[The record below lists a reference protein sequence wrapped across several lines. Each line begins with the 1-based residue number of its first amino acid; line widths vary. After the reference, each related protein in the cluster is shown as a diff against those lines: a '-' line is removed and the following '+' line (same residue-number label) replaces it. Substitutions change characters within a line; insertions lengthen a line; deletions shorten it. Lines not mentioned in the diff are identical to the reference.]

1 MPNEIHKSFMKNTI
15 VKNVFSRGV
24 FGYLI
29 LFLCLSVVN
38 THAFRGEDLGK
49 PKKTNQ
55 TATAPK
61 EKPKRKPQPGQTQAF
76 EKLQKDDA
84 GVSLDWDP
92 EEGTP
97 RCIRGKG
104 IGRQSLSGSNALVAQ
119 SVYQGTYSQRSLAVM
134 DNLAPLYRLKSAKQE
149 FRSKQNEESDHLG
162 YRHQRLEQ
170 IHQGVPVLGGDV
182 SVHFD
187 AQNNPYQVN
196 GKYIPDLTLSVTPS
210 ISANQAMDAAKADFV
225 ANKGAVADAI
235 ALVSGPELLVYALGD
250 SPVLAYQIVLRTR
263 SDNTWKYWIDA
274 QTGAVVRS
282 VSTVCKIA
290 APTKT
295 GGTSVTLTGTRSAGE
310 GGAVVTFAGWS
321 QNNVYYMY
329 DPANYYY
336 LWNANNSAT
345 ATAPT
350 TPTLDAV
357 QAVADSTTA
366 DLTSP
371 AGTAGLVAS
380 FTDPS
385 TYAYRSTTN
394 WGTTDTTEVSIAV
407 NMGKVFEYYRTIHN
421 RNGVNGA
428 NGAAGKAVAAV
439 VHFDKNY
446 VNAYWDGTAMYFGD
460 GDNTMSTSLG
470 VLDVCGHEL
479 THGVTEYSANLNYQ
493 DESGALNE
501 SFSDVMGE
509 TIEFYAQPDGRAV
522 YPNDTPGAADWK
534 LGEDCWLEGSCL
546 RDMRNPAS
554 TVTMSSGYQQPT
566 KVGGTLWQ
574 NYKTDTSDN
583 GGVHQNSGPQ
593 NFFYYLLSDGGS
605 GTNDGL
611 SYSVTGIG
619 ITNAR
624 LVAYRALTVYCTT
637 TTDYKGAR
645 DAWVSAANDL
655 NPAWV
660 PSVKAAWNAV
670 GVLGSSPVITSATS
684 LRGAVGSSLSYQIA
698 ATQTPISFAATGL
711 PTGVTVNSGTGLIS
725 GTPTVAGTF
734 NVSISATNSDGT
746 GTASLQIV
754 ILPADTA
761 VSSITSFSPASGAPG
776 SLVVLT
782 GSNLAGANA
791 VQFNGV
797 SATFTVDSATQ
808 ITATVPGNAASGRI
822 SVTNSFGTGT
832 SVTDFV
838 VIPVLLSEDFAAL
851 TSGDNTSTSN
861 QSTTWAG
868 DTLFPTVVKAY
879 QAGGALK
886 LGSSSAVGS
895 ITSKTLDLSGGEF
908 DVSFDVKGWTTVE
921 GGITVTV
928 TGQTAQTV
936 TYTSVMS
943 GTFQTKSVHFSAGTT
958 TTTITLATTAKRA
971 FLDNIIVT
979 KSSSSVTA
987 PVISS
992 SLSATGTVGTAF
1004 SYQITAS
1011 GSPTSYGATGL
1022 PAGLNINTGTGAITG
1037 TPTVAG
1043 PSSVTVSATNSAGTG
1058 SATLAITINSS
1069 ASAPV
1074 ISSSL
1079 AATGTVG
1086 TAFSY
1091 QIAASGSPTSFGATG
1106 LPAGLNI
1113 NTGTGAITGTPT
1125 VAGTSNV
1132 SVSATNGSGTGTA
1145 TLVITVSPSGG
1156 GGGGGTGTNGVLL
1169 GWNMSGQSNFGTS
1182 PLPPTV
1188 YVTNLVTVGGLTRS
1202 VGVATNGVAAARAWG
1217 GSSWTNTNCLA
1228 SFTVSV
1234 ADGYKL
1240 SLSNIPTFDY
1250 RRSGTGASNGVLQYS
1265 TNGTVFSVI
1274 TNLVYTNATS
1284 SGGSLGPISLS
1295 NVSALQN
1302 IPSGTTVTF
1311 QIVNTNGVSGGT
1323 WYIFDKANTTGNDFE
1338 IAGSV
1343 DPVGAATPTVSV
1355 SGTLAAVNTTYGT
1368 ASSTPTSFTVS
1379 GSNLTGAISIVAP
1392 SGYEVSQTVG
1402 GASGYSSTQTVGAA
1416 GTVAAKTIYVR
1427 LMATTP
1433 VGSYSGNV
1441 TCNSAGS
1448 AGATVATVASSVAK
1462 KQLTITGLTGK
1473 DRIYNGGVAAEFI
1486 GTPSYVGLV
1495 NGESLSVT
1503 GVANATFA
1511 DKNVGLRKTV
1521 TISGFTEPNGNYSV
1535 TPPTVTA
1542 SITAKEVV
1550 ILGLN
1555 GVNKNYDGM
1564 NSGSLGGTSS
1574 LIGVETADQ
1583 VNVVL
1588 GGSPTVSFVSANAG
1602 VAVGMVVSGYTLS
1615 GSEAGNYQLVQPVGL
1630 TADIHPK
1637 PATITAKNQ
1646 TKTVGT
1652 VMNLGPGQREFTA
1665 TGLVEGEVIDTVTL
1679 VSSGGTQAQ
1688 DPVGSYIITP
1698 SDPVGGAFNRFRV
1711 GNYNFEYKNGT
1722 LTVSAT
1728 PTTVTLTDWAT
1739 QNGLSGADAAPT
1751 ADPDGDGVSNLMAY
1765 FMALD
1770 PKGGQGLVGYGVKE
1784 VADGSVSLTYRRAK
1798 GVTGVSAQ
1806 VQSAGDLS
1814 SGWGTNGVQETVVD
1828 KGAYEEVTATVTT
1841 PPGSTK
1847 MFMRLS
1853 VQSQ

>member
-1 MPNEIHKSFMKNTI
+1 MK
-15 VKNVFSRGV
+15 KNQFFLVV
-24 FGYLI
+24 
-29 LFLCLSVVN
+29 LFLVMGG
-38 THAFRGEDLGK
+38 TWEAKAFRGEDLGK

-55 TATAPK
+55 TASAPK
-61 EKPKRKPQPGQTQAF
+61 EKPKRKPQPEQTQAF
-76 EKLQKDDA
+76 EKLQKEDA
-84 GVSLDWDP
+84 GVSLDWDA

-104 IGRQSLSGSNALVAQ
+104 IGRQSLSGSNALAAQ

-170 IHQGVPVLGGDV
+170 VHQGIPVLGGDV

-187 AQNNPYQVN
+187 PQNSPYQVN

-210 ISANQAMDAAKADFV
+210 ISANQAVDAAKADFI
-225 ANKGAVADAI
+225 ANKGAAANAI
-235 ALVSGPELLVYALGD
+235 ALVSGPDLVVYALGD
-250 SPVLAYQIVLRTR
+250 SPVLAYQIVIRTR
-263 SDNTWKYWIDA
+263 PDNTWKYWINA

-295 GGTSVTLTGTRSAGE
+295 GGTAATLTGTRSAGE
-310 GGAVVTFAGWS
+310 GGAVVSFAGWT
-321 QNNVYYMY
+321 QNGVYYMY

-357 QAVADSTTA
+357 QAIADSATA
-366 DLTSP
+366 DSTSP

-385 TYAYRSTTN
+385 TYAYRSSAN
-394 WGTTDTTEVSIAV
+394 WGTTDPTEVSIAV
-407 NMGKVFEYYRTIHN
+407 NMGKVFEYYRTVHN

-460 GDNTMSTSLG
+460 GDNVQSTSLG

-479 THGVTEYSANLNYQ
+479 THGVTEFSANLNYQ

-554 TVTMSSGYQQPT
+554 TVTMNSGYQQPS
-566 KVGGTLWQ
+566 KYGGTYWQ

-619 ITNAR
+619 IINAR
-624 LVAYRALTVYCTT
+624 LVAYRALTVYCTA

-655 NPAWV
+655 NPTWV

-670 GVLGSSPVITSATS
+670 GVLGTSPVITSATS
-684 LRGAVGSSLSYQIA
+684 LRGAVGSNLSYQIV
-698 ATQTPISFAATGL
+698 ATQTPTSFAATGL
-711 PTGVTVNSGTGLIS
+711 PAGVAVNSGTGLIS
-725 GTPTVAGTF
+725 GSPTVAGTF

-754 ILPADTA
+754 ILPADT
-761 VSSITSFSPASGAPG
+761 VISSITSFSPASGAPG

-782 GSNLAGANA
+782 GSNMAGANA
-791 VQFNGV
+791 VKFNGA
-797 SATFTVDSATQ
+797 SATFTVNSATQ
-808 ITATVPGNAASGRI
+808 ITATVPGSAASGKI
-822 SVTNSFGTGT
+822 SVNNSFGTGT

-838 VIPVLLSEDFAAL
+838 VVPILLSENFATL
-851 TSGDNTSTSN
+851 TTGSESSPSAEVTSNLTANFPTST
-861 QSTTWAG
+861 
-868 DTLFPTVVKAY
+868 KAY
-879 QAGGALK
+879 PAGGEVK
-886 LGSSSAVGS
+886 LGSSSGLGS
-895 ITSKTLDLSGGEF
+895 ITSKALDLSGGAF

-928 TGQTAQTV
+928 TGQTTQVQNV
-936 TYTSVMS
+936 TYTSVTTGS
-943 GTFQTKSVHFSAGTT
+943 FETKVVHFTAGTT
-958 TTTITLATTAKRA
+958 ASTITLATTAKRA

-992 SLSATGTVGTAF
+992 SLTATGTVGTAF
-1004 SYQITAS
+1004 SYQIAAS
-1011 GSPTSYGATGL
+1011 GTPTSFNAVELPSGL
-1022 PAGLNINTGTGAITG
+1022 SVNPSSGLITG

-1043 PSSVTVSATNSAGTG
+1043 TFSVTLSAMNSAGTG

-1074 ISSSL
+1074 INSSL

-1132 SVSATNGSGTGTA
+1132 SISATNGSGTGTA

-1202 VGVATNGVAAARAWG
+1202 AGVATNGVAAAKAWG

-1274 TNLVYTNATS
+1274 TNLAYTNATT

-1311 QIVNTNGVSGGT
+1311 QIVNTNGASGGT

-1343 DPVGAATPTVSV
+1343 DPVGAGTPTVSV

-1368 ASSTPTSFTVS
+1368 ASAVPTSFTVS
-1379 GSNLTGAISIVAP
+1379 GSNLNGAISITAP
-1392 SGYEVSQTVG
+1392 SGYEISQTAG
-1402 GASGYSSTQTVGAA
+1402 GAAGYATTQTVGAA

-1433 VGSYSGNV
+1433 VGSYAGNV

-1473 DRIYNGGVAAEFI
+1473 DRIYNGGVAAELI

-1511 DKNVGLRKTV
+1511 NKNVGLGKTV
-1521 TISGFTEPNGNYSV
+1521 TISGFTDPNGNYSV
-1535 TPPTVTA
+1535 TLPTVTA

-1555 GVNKNYDGM
+1555 GVNKTYDGM
-1564 NSGSLGGTSS
+1564 ISASLGGTPS
-1574 LIGVETADQ
+1574 LLGVETADQ
-1583 VNVVL
+1583 ANVLL
-1588 GGSPTVSFVSANAG
+1588 GGTPIISFVSPNSG
-1602 VAVGMVVSGYTLS
+1602 SAVEIVVSGYALS
-1615 GSEAGNYQLVQPVGL
+1615 GSEAGNYQVVQPVGL
-1630 TADIHPK
+1630 TADINPK
-1637 PATITAKNQ
+1637 PATISAKNQ
-1646 TKTVGT
+1646 TKT
-1652 VMNLGPGQREFTA
+1652 LGSVLTLGSGQKEFTVD
-1665 TGLVEGEVIDTVTL
+1665 GLVVGEAIDTVTL
-1679 VSSGGTQAQ
+1679 VASGGTQAQ
-1688 DPVGSYIITP
+1688 DLVGPYTLTA
-1698 SDPVGGAFNRFRV
+1698 SDPVGGAFNRFRS
-1711 GNYNFEYKNGT
+1711 GNYAFTFVNGT
-1722 LTVSAT
+1722 LTVTAVVVPTFAEWAGAGVAMTPELLMMYAIGGATSPSAPGERT
-1728 PTTVTLTDWAT
+1728 ETKLEGTVLSLTAIVRKDATLTIIGQAVTNLGDYGNSSSIT
-1739 QNGLSGADAAPT
+1739 LVSGSAA
-1751 ADPDGDGVSNLMAY
+1751 GVS
-1765 FMALD
+1765 
-1770 PKGGQGLVGYGVKE
+1770 QEGVPAGCERQKF
-1784 VADGSVSLTYRRAK
+1784 AMDAGSARKAFIRFS
-1798 GVTGVSAQ
+1798 VT
-1806 VQSAGDLS
+1806 
-1814 SGWGTNGVQETVVD
+1814 
-1828 KGAYEEVTATVTT
+1828 K
-1841 PPGSTK
+1841 
-1847 MFMRLS
+1847 
-1853 VQSQ
+1853 

>member
-1 MPNEIHKSFMKNTI
+1 MK
-15 VKNVFSRGV
+15 KKQF
-24 FGYLI
+24 FLI
-29 LFLCLSVVN
+29 FLFLVLGG
-38 THAFRGEDLGK
+38 TWEAKAFKGEDLGK

-55 TATAPK
+55 TAAAPK

-76 EKLQKDDA
+76 EKLQKEDA
-84 GVSLDWDP
+84 GVSLDWDA

-104 IGRQSLSGSNALVAQ
+104 IGRQSLSGSNSLATQ
-119 SVYQGTYSQRSLAVM
+119 SVFQGTYSQRSLAVM

-149 FRSKQNEESDHLG
+149 FRSKQNEEPDQLG

-170 IHQGVPVLGGDV
+170 VHQGIPVLGGDV

-187 AQNNPYQVN
+187 GQNNPYEVN
-196 GKYIPDLTLSVTPS
+196 GKYIPDLNLSVTPS
-210 ISANQAMDAAKADFV
+210 ISANQAVDAAKADFV
-225 ANKGAVADAI
+225 SNKGAAADAI
-235 ALVSGPELLVYALGD
+235 ALVSGPDLVVYALGD
-250 SPVLAYQIVLRTR
+250 SPVLTYQIVIRTR
-263 SDNTWKYWIDA
+263 SDNTWKYWINA
-274 QTGAVVRS
+274 HTGAVVRS

-295 GGTSVTLTGTRSAGE
+295 GGTAATLTGTRSTGE
-310 GGAVVTFAGWS
+310 GGAVVSFAGWS
-321 QNNVYYMY
+321 QNGVYYMY

-357 QAVADSTTA
+357 QAVADSATA

-371 AGTAGLVAS
+371 AGSAGLVAS

-394 WGTTDTTEVSIAV
+394 WGTTDPTEVSIAV
-407 NMGKVFEYYRTIHN
+407 NMGKVFEYYRTVHN

-428 NGAAGKAVAAV
+428 NGATGKAVAAV
-439 VHFDKNY
+439 VHFDSNY

-460 GDNTMSTSLG
+460 GDNVQSTSLG

-479 THGVTEYSANLNYQ
+479 THGVTEFSANLNYQ

-509 TIEFYAQPDGRAV
+509 TIEFYAQPDGRAT
-522 YPNDTPGAADWK
+522 YPNDTPGSADWK

-546 RDMRNPAS
+546 RDMRNPSS
-554 TVTMSSGYQQPT
+554 TVTMNSGYQQPS
-566 KVGGTLWQ
+566 KYGGTYWQ

-593 NFFYYLLSDGGS
+593 NFFYYLLCDGGS

-619 ITNAR
+619 VTNAR

-670 GVLGSSPVITSATS
+670 GVLGTSPVITSATS
-684 LRGAVGSSLSYQIA
+684 LRGAVGSSLSYQIV

-711 PTGVTVNSGTGLIS
+711 PAGVTVNSGTGLIS

-746 GTASLQIV
+746 GTASLQIL
-754 ILPADTA
+754 ILPPDTA
-761 VSSITSFSPASGAPG
+761 VSSITSFNPASGAPG

-782 GSNLAGANA
+782 GSNLAGASA
-791 VQFNGV
+791 VKFNGV
-797 SATFTVDSATQ
+797 AATFTVDSATQ

-861 QSTTWAG
+861 QSTAWAG
-868 DTLFPTVVKAY
+868 DALFPTVVKGY

-886 LGSSSAVGS
+886 LGTSSAVGS
-895 ITSKTLDLSGGEF
+895 ITSKALDLSGGEF

-987 PVISS
+987 PMISS

-1022 PAGLNINTGTGAITG
+1022 PAGLNINTGSGAITG

-1043 PSSVTVSATNSAGTG
+1043 TFNVTLSATNSAGTG

-1079 AATGTVG
+1079 TATGTVG

-1113 NTGTGAITGTPT
+1113 NTGTGAITGTPA

-1132 SVSATNGSGTGTA
+1132 SISATNGSGTGTA

-1274 TNLVYTNATS
+1274 TNLAYTNATS

-1343 DPVGAATPTVSV
+1343 DPVGAGTPTVSV

-1368 ASSTPTSFTVS
+1368 PSAVPTSFTVS
-1379 GSNLTGAISIVAP
+1379 GSNLTGAISIAAP
-1392 SGYEVSQTVG
+1392 SGYEISQTAG
-1402 GASGYSSTQTVGAA
+1402 GAAGYATTQTVGAA

-1433 VGSYSGNV
+1433 VGSYAGNV

-1473 DRIYNGGVAAEFI
+1473 DRIYNGGVAAELI
-1486 GTPSYVGLV
+1486 GTPIYVGLV

-1511 DKNVGLRKTV
+1511 NKNVGLGKTV
-1521 TISGFTEPNGNYSV
+1521 TISGFTDPNGNYSV
-1535 TPPTVTA
+1535 TLPTVTA

-1555 GVNKNYDGM
+1555 GVNKTYDGM
-1564 NSGSLGGTSS
+1564 ISVSLGGTPS
-1574 LIGVETADQ
+1574 LLGVETADQ
-1583 VNVVL
+1583 ANVVL
-1588 GGSPTVSFVSANAG
+1588 GGSPTASLVSANAG
-1602 VAVGMVVSGYTLS
+1602 FGVGMVVSGYTLS

-1630 TADIHPK
+1630 AADIQPK

-1652 VMNLGPGQREFTA
+1652 VINLGPGQREFSA

-1679 VSSGGTQAQ
+1679 VSNGGTQAQ
-1688 DPVGSYIITP
+1688 DPVGSYVITA

-1711 GNYNFEYKNGT
+1711 GNYNFDYRTGT
-1722 LTVSAT
+1722 LTVSGGPA
-1728 PTTVTLTDWAT
+1728 TVTLADWAT
-1739 QNGLSGADAAPT
+1739 QNGLSGADAAPA

-1770 PKGGQGLVGYGVKE
+1770 PKGGQGLAGYGVKE
-1784 VADGSVSLTYRRAK
+1784 VADSSVSLTYRRAK
-1798 GVTGVSAQ
+1798 RVTGVTAQ

>member
-1 MPNEIHKSFMKNTI
+1 MK
-15 VKNVFSRGV
+15 KNQFFLVV
-24 FGYLI
+24 
-29 LFLCLSVVN
+29 LFLVMGG
-38 THAFRGEDLGK
+38 TWEAKAFRGEDLGK

-55 TATAPK
+55 TASAPK
-61 EKPKRKPQPGQTQAF
+61 EKPKRKPQPEQTQAF
-76 EKLQKDDA
+76 EKLQKEDA
-84 GVSLDWDP
+84 GVSLDWDA

-104 IGRQSLSGSNALVAQ
+104 IGRQSLSGSNALAAQ

-170 IHQGVPVLGGDV
+170 VHQGIPVLGGDV

-187 AQNNPYQVN
+187 PQNSPYQVN

-210 ISANQAMDAAKADFV
+210 ISANQAVDAAKADFI
-225 ANKGAVADAI
+225 ANKGAAANAI
-235 ALVSGPELLVYALGD
+235 ALVSGPDLVVYALGD
-250 SPVLAYQIVLRTR
+250 SPVLAYQIVIRTR
-263 SDNTWKYWIDA
+263 PDNTWKYWINA

-295 GGTSVTLTGTRSAGE
+295 GGTAATLTGTRSAGE
-310 GGAVVTFAGWS
+310 GGAVVSFAGWT
-321 QNNVYYMY
+321 QNGVYYMY

-357 QAVADSTTA
+357 QAIADSATA
-366 DLTSP
+366 DSTSP

-385 TYAYRSTTN
+385 TYAYRSSAN
-394 WGTTDTTEVSIAV
+394 WGTTDPTEVSIAV
-407 NMGKVFEYYRTIHN
+407 NMGKVFEYYRTVHN

-446 VNAYWDGTAMYFGD
+446 VNAYWDRTAMYFGD
-460 GDNTMSTSLG
+460 GDNVQSTSLG

-479 THGVTEYSANLNYQ
+479 THGVTEFSANLNYQ

-554 TVTMSSGYQQPT
+554 TVTMNSGYQQPS
-566 KVGGTLWQ
+566 KYGGTYWQ

-619 ITNAR
+619 IINAR
-624 LVAYRALTVYCTT
+624 LVAYRALTVYCTA

-655 NPAWV
+655 NPTWV

-670 GVLGSSPVITSATS
+670 GVLGTSPVITSATS
-684 LRGAVGSSLSYQIA
+684 LRGAVGSNLSYQIV
-698 ATQTPISFAATGL
+698 ATQTPTSFAATGL
-711 PTGVTVNSGTGLIS
+711 PAGVAVNSGTGLIS
-725 GTPTVAGTF
+725 GSPTVAGTF

-754 ILPADTA
+754 ILPADT
-761 VSSITSFSPASGAPG
+761 VISSITSFSPASGAPG

-782 GSNLAGANA
+782 GSNMAGANA
-791 VQFNGV
+791 VKFNGA
-797 SATFTVDSATQ
+797 SATFTVNSATQ
-808 ITATVPGNAASGRI
+808 ITATVPGSAASGKI
-822 SVTNSFGTGT
+822 SVNNSFGTGT

-838 VIPVLLSEDFAAL
+838 VVPILLSENFATL
-851 TSGDNTSTSN
+851 TTGSESSPSAEVTSNLTANFPTST
-861 QSTTWAG
+861 
-868 DTLFPTVVKAY
+868 KAY
-879 QAGGALK
+879 PAGGEVK
-886 LGSSSAVGS
+886 LGSSSGLGS
-895 ITSKTLDLSGGEF
+895 ITSKALDLSGGAF

-928 TGQTAQTV
+928 TGQTTQVQNV
-936 TYTSVMS
+936 TYTSVTTGS
-943 GTFQTKSVHFSAGTT
+943 FETKVVHFTAGTT
-958 TTTITLATTAKRA
+958 ASTITLATTAKRA

-992 SLSATGTVGTAF
+992 SLTATGTVGTAF
-1004 SYQITAS
+1004 SYQIAAS
-1011 GSPTSYGATGL
+1011 GTPTSFNAVELPSGL
-1022 PAGLNINTGTGAITG
+1022 SVNPSSGLITG

-1043 PSSVTVSATNSAGTG
+1043 TFSVTLSAMNSAGTG

-1074 ISSSL
+1074 INSSL

-1132 SVSATNGSGTGTA
+1132 SISATNGSGTGTA

-1202 VGVATNGVAAARAWG
+1202 AGVATNGVAAAKAWG

-1274 TNLVYTNATS
+1274 TNLAYTNATT

-1311 QIVNTNGVSGGT
+1311 QIVNTNGASGGT

-1343 DPVGAATPTVSV
+1343 DPVGAGTPTVSV

-1368 ASSTPTSFTVS
+1368 ASAVPTSFTVS
-1379 GSNLTGAISIVAP
+1379 GSNLNGAISITAP
-1392 SGYEVSQTVG
+1392 SGYEISQTAG
-1402 GASGYSSTQTVGAA
+1402 GAAGYATTQTVGAA

-1433 VGSYSGNV
+1433 VGSYAGNV

-1473 DRIYNGGVAAEFI
+1473 DRIYNGGVAAELI

-1511 DKNVGLRKTV
+1511 NKNVGLGKTV
-1521 TISGFTEPNGNYSV
+1521 TISGFTDPNGNYSV
-1535 TPPTVTA
+1535 TLPTVTA

-1555 GVNKNYDGM
+1555 GVNKTYDGM
-1564 NSGSLGGTSS
+1564 ISASLGGTPS
-1574 LIGVETADQ
+1574 LLGVETADQ
-1583 VNVVL
+1583 ANVLL
-1588 GGSPTVSFVSANAG
+1588 GGTPIISFVSPNSG
-1602 VAVGMVVSGYTLS
+1602 SAVEIVVSGYALS
-1615 GSEAGNYQLVQPVGL
+1615 GSEAGNYQVVQPVGL
-1630 TADIHPK
+1630 TADINPK
-1637 PATITAKNQ
+1637 PATISAKNQ
-1646 TKTVGT
+1646 TKT
-1652 VMNLGPGQREFTA
+1652 LGSVLTLGSGQKEFTVD
-1665 TGLVEGEVIDTVTL
+1665 GLVVGEAIDTVTL
-1679 VSSGGTQAQ
+1679 VASGGTQAQ
-1688 DPVGSYIITP
+1688 DLVGPYTLTA
-1698 SDPVGGAFNRFRV
+1698 SDPVGGAFNRFRS
-1711 GNYNFEYKNGT
+1711 GNYAFTFVNGT
-1722 LTVSAT
+1722 LTVTAVVVPTFAEWAGAGVAMTPELLMMYAIGGATSPSAPGERT
-1728 PTTVTLTDWAT
+1728 ETKLEGTVLSLTAIVRKDATLTIIGQAVTNLGDYGNSSSIT
-1739 QNGLSGADAAPT
+1739 LVSGSAA
-1751 ADPDGDGVSNLMAY
+1751 GVS
-1765 FMALD
+1765 
-1770 PKGGQGLVGYGVKE
+1770 QEGVPAGCERQKF
-1784 VADGSVSLTYRRAK
+1784 AMDAGSARKAFIRFS
-1798 GVTGVSAQ
+1798 VT
-1806 VQSAGDLS
+1806 
-1814 SGWGTNGVQETVVD
+1814 
-1828 KGAYEEVTATVTT
+1828 K
-1841 PPGSTK
+1841 
-1847 MFMRLS
+1847 
-1853 VQSQ
+1853 